1 MIPTGNEV
9 NFSLRPYTPPVGDA
23 VNFTLQKYP
32 LPAVLN
38 PFLMAFQVRG
48 KVGTPEMDD
57 PLGVYGIYQTRH
69 TKKGQVT
76 LKLPFYTPT
85 NPQTEIQQANRTKF
99 ADAVAGW
106 MALTPE
112 EKLSYTVRAKKIKL
126 FGWNLFIREYFQS
139 H

>member
-1 MIPTGNEV
+1 MPSGNSV
-9 NFSLRPYTPPVGDA
+9 NFSLRSYTPPTGSA

-32 LPAVLN
+32 LPPVLN
-38 PFLMAFQVRG
+38 PFLLAFQVRG
-48 KVGTPEMDD
+48 KLGRPDMDD

-69 TKKGQVT
+69 TKKGQIS

-85 NPQTEIQQANRTKF
+85 NPQTEPQQSNRQKF
-99 ADAVAGW
+99 ADAVAAW
-106 MALTPE
+106 MLLTPE
-112 EKLSYTVRAKKIKL
+112 QKQSYTVRAKKIRL